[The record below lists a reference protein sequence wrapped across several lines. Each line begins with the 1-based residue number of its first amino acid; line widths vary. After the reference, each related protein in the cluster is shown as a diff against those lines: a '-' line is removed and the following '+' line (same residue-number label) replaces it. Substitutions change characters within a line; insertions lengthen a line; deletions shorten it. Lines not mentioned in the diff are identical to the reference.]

1 METPDEVRGGGLD
14 HDPPQHW
21 YGICIDPHFYSSS
34 AARPL
39 SPIGSVL
46 SLILLLRAA
55 VDMEVH
61 GGWIEALSVTNG
73 VTLRQRQ
80 FSSRRQRAERG

>member
-1 METPDEVRGGGLD
+1 MV
-14 HDPPQHW
+14 
-21 YGICIDPHFYSSS
+21 YIDPHFYSSS
-34 AARPL
+34 AAKPL
-39 SPIGSVL
+39 SPIGSVH

-61 GGWIEALSVTNG
+61 GGLIDALSVTNS